1 MLFKYMK
8 VYLIY
13 RMRLKWEYE
22 STSLTSYIHEHTI
35 LIQSLNFL
43 DGHTFVGIGLGYGP
57 DPRLPKELRMDELCV
72 QVYSLPRQYQAPAV
86 YSMTTQDHYRIV

>member
-43 DGHTFVGIGLGYGP
+43 DGHRFVGIEALDMVQTPDFLKNLGWMSGVC
-57 DPRLPKELRMDELCV
+57 RCIHCLGSTKL
-72 QVYSLPRQYQAPAV
+72 QQYIP
-86 YSMTTQDHYRIV
+86 